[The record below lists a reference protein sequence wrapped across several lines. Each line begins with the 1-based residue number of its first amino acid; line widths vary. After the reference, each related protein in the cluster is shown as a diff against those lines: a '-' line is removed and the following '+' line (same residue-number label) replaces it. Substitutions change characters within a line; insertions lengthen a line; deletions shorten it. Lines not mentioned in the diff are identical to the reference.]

1 MSSSDWDPAY
11 EASLLNHWYTL
22 NRILLFITPLI
33 YLFLSVTSS
42 RVPPLLRGYRIT
54 LPLLAAF
61 FAFCLF
67 TEAYYVGL
75 PIYVCFF
82 PVRGE
87 TYHAKEETRLGIQWK
102 LYLVVGVLAF
112 AAAGVRLRDKIRENQ
127 GVTSLKMDIMD
138 ALTGNM
144 AMIGVKFEEMKKD
157 RSEKKE
163 NLGRVMDLRRRECVG
178 ERLMIGAWV
187 VGMCAYCI
195 MMGRNKKPAFGL

>member
-1 MSSSDWDPAY
+1 MLYIIANKKTTLRSNKRCLNHSILSLVLFEYPTKQRAPHNMSSSDWDPAY

-33 YLFLSVTSS
+33 YLFLSVNSS
-42 RVPPLLRGYRIT
+42 RAPPLLRGYRIT
-54 LPLLAAF
+54 LPLLTAF

-67 TEAYYVGL
+67 TEAYYLAL

-82 PVRGE
+82 PVRGK

-127 GVTSLKMDIMD
+127 GVTSMKMDTLD
-138 ALTGNM
+138 ANNR
-144 AMIGVKFEEMKKD
+144 AMIGVK
-157 RSEKKE
+157 
-163 NLGRVMDLRRRECVG
+163 
-178 ERLMIGAWV
+178 I
-187 VGMCAYCI
+187 
-195 MMGRNKKPAFGL
+195 

>member
-1 MSSSDWDPAY
+1 LNHSILSLVLFEYPTKQRAPHNMSSSDWDPAY

-33 YLFLSVTSS
+33 YLFLSVNSS
-42 RVPPLLRGYRIT
+42 RAPPLLRGYRIT
-54 LPLLAAF
+54 LPLLTAF

-67 TEAYYVGL
+67 TEAYYLAL

-82 PVRGE
+82 PVRGK

-127 GVTSLKMDIMD
+127 GVTSMKMDTLD
-138 ALTGNM
+138 ANNR
-144 AMIGVKFEEMKKD
+144 AMIGVK
-157 RSEKKE
+157 
-163 NLGRVMDLRRRECVG
+163 
-178 ERLMIGAWV
+178 I
-187 VGMCAYCI
+187 
-195 MMGRNKKPAFGL
+195 